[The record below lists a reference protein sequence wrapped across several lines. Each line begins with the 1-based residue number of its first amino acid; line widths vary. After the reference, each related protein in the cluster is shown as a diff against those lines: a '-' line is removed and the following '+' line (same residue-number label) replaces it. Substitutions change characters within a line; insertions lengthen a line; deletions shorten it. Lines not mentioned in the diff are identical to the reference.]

1 MRDPVSKTRLRRKS
15 KKAVYL
21 VNNLLPNGVPRYAY
35 NVQTFHAMRS
45 KGAPMRSPMT
55 RAPITKGWKR
65 VLNNSE
71 LPLGTERARLRT
83 YMKNK
88 MKLTAAQKA
97 NYIKRLNNGESFNK
111 IINTINRTTV
121 PKTNFKSKPPF
132 SNLIE
137 GTTFMP
143 IGNYQPNG
151 KTMRAYI
158 MQELADLEKRI
169 STNVPK
175 NYQAPTRELL
185 KSAVIF
191 FMEQYRQAERDL
203 VSFERY
209 MSVPIKAQHNA
220 LSSKQL
226 NEEIKKVSPSYR
238 ERRTAPGI
246 SRVGGETLEKVAK
259 AGMGIIFRKFSNLKA
274 FSHWGDLFL
283 VQRSHFF
290 KKDLVQ
296 SRQKIIVAAM
306 MRMMRLSFSQLNK
319 KVQILMKNRRGK
331 PLYRDSN
338 VDMGEDDIIRHGAVG
353 FAKKY
358 LLPLTRAHKAAK
370 TIQKVVRGGQV
381 RNKIRKNANN
391 LRKKVNRA
399 EKLRSVVQ
407 ASKKRK
413 TPTPTPASSTRI
425 KK

>member
-1 MRDPVSKTRLRRKS
+1 MRDPVFDTRIRRKS

-21 VNNLLPNGVPRYAY
+21 VNNLKPDGVPSRAY
-35 NVQTFHAMRS
+35 NVRTFHGMRRA
-45 KGAPMRSPMT
+45 GVPMKSPMT
-55 RAPITKGWKR
+55 RKPITKGWKR
-65 VLNNSE
+65 MFKNSE

-132 SNLIE
+132 SKKL
-137 GTTFMP
+137 FAS
-143 IGNYQPNG
+143 IGFPTSYPPDFRRRI
-151 KTMRAYI
+151 KRLRTHI

-175 NYQAPTRELL
+175 VYEARMRTLVKYVMEDFVDQYQA
-185 KSAVIF
+185 
-191 FMEQYRQAERDL
+191 AERDMYSIYEL
-203 VSFERY
+203 HKY
-209 MSVPIKAQHNA
+209 MNIYNIWSPF
-220 LSSKQL
+220 SSDFLIQL
-226 NEEIKKVSPSYR
+226 KL
-238 ERRTAPGI
+238 GI
-246 SRVGGETLEKVAK
+246 RKTESETLEKVAK
-259 AGMGIIFRKFSNLKA
+259 AGMGIISRQFSIWFTKA
-274 FSHWGDLFL
+274 GYPDPAPEFWSFIVKDIEAHL
-283 VQRSHFF
+283 VH
-290 KKDLVQ
+290 
-296 SRQKIIVAAM
+296 SRQKIIVTAM
-306 MRMMRLSFSQLNK
+306 MRTSRNTNKFSQLNK
-319 KVQILMKNRRGK
+319 KVQILMKSETGE
-331 PLYRDSN
+331 LYKHPIEF
-338 VDMGEDDIIRHGAVG
+338 V
-353 FAKKY
+353 KKY
-358 LLPLTRAHKAAK
+358 LLPLTREHKAVK

-391 LRKKVNRA
+391 LREKLNRA

-413 TPTPTPASSTRI
+413 TPASKKSKTPASSTRI

>member
-1 MRDPVSKTRLRRKS
+1 MRDPVFDTRIRRKS

-21 VNNLLPNGVPRYAY
+21 VNNLKPDGVPSRAY
-35 NVQTFHAMRS
+35 NVRTFHGMRRA
-45 KGAPMRSPMT
+45 GVPMKSPLT
-55 RAPITKGWKR
+55 RTPITKGWKR
-65 VLNNSE
+65 MFKNSE

-121 PKTNFKSKPPF
+121 PKTNFSKPPF
-132 SNLIE
+132 NFSRRLLA
-137 GTTFMP
+137 T
-143 IGNYQPNG
+143 IGWRQG
-151 KTMRAYI
+151 MSAARAKRLRTHI

-175 NYQAPTRELL
+175 VYEAQTRALVRDVMEDFVDQFQA
-185 KSAVIF
+185 
-191 FMEQYRQAERDL
+191 AERDL
-203 VSFERY
+203 NRIVNGSQKLTKRGGDWW
-209 MSVPIKAQHNA
+209 S
-220 LSSKQL
+220 QL
-226 NEEIKKVSPSYR
+226 GLKMMLNTRAEI
-238 ERRTAPGI
+238 
-246 SRVGGETLEKVAK
+246 LEKVAK
-259 AGMGIIFRKFSNLKA
+259 AGMGIISRQFSFLIRVTKA
-274 FSHWGDLFL
+274 GPHSLTWNYDIYDDIEARL
-283 VQRSHFF
+283 VH
-290 KKDLVQ
+290 
-296 SRQKIIVAAM
+296 SRQKIIVTAM
-306 MRMMRLSFSQLNK
+306 MRTMRNTNKFSQLNK
-319 KVQILMKNRRGK
+319 NVQILMKSETGD
-331 PLYRDSN
+331 LYN
-338 VDMGEDDIIRHGAVG
+338 HPIE

-358 LLPLTRAHKAAK
+358 LLPLTREHKAAK

-391 LRKKVNRA
+391 LREKVNRA

-413 TPTPTPASSTRI
+413 TPTPTPASKKRKTPASSTRI

>member
-1 MRDPVSKTRLRRKS
+1 MRDPVFDTRIRRKS

-21 VNNLLPNGVPRYAY
+21 VNNLKPDGVPSRAY
-35 NVQTFHAMRS
+35 NVRTFHGMRRA
-45 KGAPMRSPMT
+45 GVPMKSPMT
-55 RAPITKGWKR
+55 RKPITKGWKR
-65 VLNNSE
+65 MFKNSE

-132 SNLIE
+132 SRKLLAS
-137 GTTFMP
+137 
-143 IGNYQPNG
+143 IGWGQG
-151 KTMRAYI
+151 MSDARAKRLRTYI

-169 STNVPK
+169 SMNVPK
-175 NYQAPTRELL
+175 VYEARMRLLVQVVVGYFVDQYQAAESDLNRIVNGSQTRQ
-185 KSAVIF
+185 KF
-191 FMEQYRQAERDL
+191 YR
-203 VSFERY
+203 
-209 MSVPIKAQHNA
+209 P
-220 LSSKQL
+220 
-226 NEEIKKVSPSYR
+226 EI
-238 ERRTAPGI
+238 
-246 SRVGGETLEKVAK
+246 LEKVAK
-259 AGMGIIFRKFSNLKA
+259 AGMGIISRLVSTYISLISKA
-274 FSHWGDLFL
+274 GYPYTVHGEVHHPEFWDYEINIGAHL
-283 VQRSHFF
+283 VH
-290 KKDLVQ
+290 
-296 SRQKIIVAAM
+296 SRQKIIVTAM
-306 MRMMRLSFSQLNK
+306 MWKAKNFSQLNK
-319 KVQILMKNRRGK
+319 KVQILMRNDKER
-331 PLYRDSN
+331 LYNDPI
-338 VDMGEDDIIRHGAVG
+338 E

-358 LLPLTRAHKAAK
+358 LLPLTREHMAAR

-391 LRKKVNRA
+391 LREKLNRA

-413 TPTPTPASSTRI
+413 TPASKKSKTPASSTRI

>member
-1 MRDPVSKTRLRRKS
+1 MRDPVYDTRIRRKS

-21 VNNLLPNGVPRYAY
+21 VNNLLPNGVPRQAY
-35 NVQTFHAMRS
+35 NVRTFHGMRRA
-45 KGAPMRSPMT
+45 GVPMKSPMT
-55 RAPITKGWKR
+55 RKPITKGWKR
-65 VLNNSE
+65 MFKNSE

-121 PKTNFKSKPPF
+121 PKTNFSKPPF
-132 SNLIE
+132 NFSRRLLA
-137 GTTFMP
+137 T
-143 IGNYQPNG
+143 IGWRQG
-151 KTMRAYI
+151 MSAARAKRLRTHI

-175 NYQAPTRELL
+175 VYEAQTRALVRDVMEDFVDQFQA
-185 KSAVIF
+185 
-191 FMEQYRQAERDL
+191 AERDL
-203 VSFERY
+203 NRIVNGSQKLTKRGGDWW
-209 MSVPIKAQHNA
+209 S
-220 LSSKQL
+220 QL
-226 NEEIKKVSPSYR
+226 GLKMMLNTRAEI
-238 ERRTAPGI
+238 
-246 SRVGGETLEKVAK
+246 LEKVAK
-259 AGMGIIFRKFSNLKA
+259 AGMGIISRQFSFLIRVTKA
-274 FSHWGDLFL
+274 GPHSLTWNYDIYDDFEARL
-283 VQRSHFF
+283 VH
-290 KKDLVQ
+290 
-296 SRQKIIVAAM
+296 SRQKIIVTAM
-306 MRMMRLSFSQLNK
+306 MRTMRNTNKFSQLNK
-319 KVQILMKNRRGK
+319 NVQILMKSETGD
-331 PLYRDSN
+331 LYN
-338 VDMGEDDIIRHGAVG
+338 HPIE

-358 LLPLTRAHKAAK
+358 LLPLTREHKAAK

-391 LRKKVNRA
+391 LREKVNRA

-413 TPTPTPASSTRI
+413 TPVSTPASKKRKTPASSTRI

>member
-1 MRDPVSKTRLRRKS
+1 MRDPVYDTRIRRKS

-21 VNNLLPNGVPRYAY
+21 VNNLLPNGVPRTTY
-35 NVQTFHAMRS
+35 NVRTFHGMRRA
-45 KGAPMRSPMT
+45 GVPMKSPMT
-55 RAPITKGWKR
+55 RKPITKGWKR
-65 VLNNSE
+65 MFKNSE

-132 SNLIE
+132 SRKLLE
-137 GTTFMP
+137 T
-143 IGNYQPNG
+143 IGWRQG
-151 KTMRAYI
+151 LGAAGAKRLRTHI

-175 NYQAPTRELL
+175 VYKARTRTLVED
-185 KSAVIF
+185 AVEDFVI
-191 FMEQYRQAERDL
+191 QYRAANRDL
-203 VSFERY
+203 DTIVNGSQKLTKRGGDWW
-209 MSVPIKAQHNA
+209 S
-220 LSSKQL
+220 QL
-226 NEEIKKVSPSYR
+226 GLTIMLRTRPEI
-238 ERRTAPGI
+238 
-246 SRVGGETLEKVAK
+246 LEKVAK
-259 AGMGIIFRKFSNLKA
+259 AGMGIISRQFSIIISVIKDPDVNAPELL
-274 FSHWGDLFL
+274 DDIVEDIYERL
-283 VQRSHFF
+283 VHS
-290 KKDLVQ
+290 
-296 SRQKIIVAAM
+296 SQKIIVTAM
-306 MRMMRLSFSQLNK
+306 MRTSRNTNKFSQLNK
-319 KVQILMKNRRGK
+319 NVQILMKSETGRTENHMSV
-331 PLYRDSN
+331 LYSSPI
-338 VDMGEDDIIRHGAVG
+338 E

-358 LLPLTRAHKAAK
+358 LLPLTREHKAAR

-381 RNKIRKNANN
+381 RNKIRKNVNN
-391 LRKKVNRA
+391 LRKNANRA

-413 TPTPTPASSTRI
+413 TPASKKSKTPASSTRI

>member
-1 MRDPVSKTRLRRKS
+1 MRDPVYNTRIRRKS

-21 VNNLLPNGVPRYAY
+21 VNNLLPNGVPRQTY
-35 NVQTFHAMRS
+35 NVRTFHRMKRA
-45 KGAPMRSPMT
+45 GVPMKSPVT
-55 RAPITKGWKR
+55 RRPITKGWKR
-65 VLNNSE
+65 MFKNSE

-132 SNLIE
+132 SKKLLAS
-137 GTTFMP
+137 
-143 IGNYQPNG
+143 IGYPTPYPLLSDQAKMRTQYGYGEMMTEERG
-151 KTMRAYI
+151 KILRTHI

-175 NYQAPTRELL
+175 EFEAQTRTLVKHVMEDFVDQYQAAETDIHRIHSNIWSPFSPDFLIQL
-185 KSAVIF
+185 K
-191 FMEQYRQAERDL
+191 L
-203 VSFERY
+203 
-209 MSVPIKAQHNA
+209 
-220 LSSKQL
+220 
-226 NEEIKKVSPSYR
+226 
-238 ERRTAPGI
+238 GI
-246 SRVGGETLEKVAK
+246 RKTESETLEKVAK
-259 AGMGIIFRKFSNLKA
+259 AGMGIISREFYRGDIKA
-274 FSHWGDLFL
+274 RLAH
-283 VQRSHFF
+283 
-290 KKDLVQ
+290 
-296 SRQKIIVAAM
+296 SRQKIIVTAM
-306 MRMMRLSFSQLNK
+306 MRTMRLSFSQLNK
-319 KVQILMKNRRGK
+319 KVQILMKSETGE
-331 PLYRDSN
+331 LYKHPI
-338 VDMGEDDIIRHGAVG
+338 E
-353 FAKKY
+353 FANKY
-358 LLPLTRAHKAAK
+358 LLPLSREHKAAK

-391 LRKKVNRA
+391 LREKVNRA

-413 TPTPTPASSTRI
+413 TPTPTPASKKRKTPASSMRI